1 MGPPVHLTAW
11 RGGNGFGFAG
21 QRWSA
26 DMQKSLEEFL
36 QKEAIREQLYR
47 YCRAVDRGDKELMR
61 QVYHPDATDN
71 HGVFEGRASE
81 FVELDVEQVMPGLKI
96 TQHLI
101 GNVLIELEGDVARVE
116 SYVFASHRVQQADGL
131 HDIVVWGR
139 YLDRF
144 ERRAGEWRIAHRQ
157 CVFDGIR
164 NDKASADWDMEW
176 CAKFRPVG
184 RRDKKDPLY
193 RK

>member
-1 MGPPVHLTAW
+1 
-11 RGGNGFGFAG
+11 
-21 QRWSA
+21 
-26 DMQKSLEEFL
+26 MQKALEEIL
-36 QKEAIREQLYR
+36 HKEAIRDQLYR

-61 QVYHPDATDN
+61 SVYHPDATDN
-71 HGVFEGRASE
+71 HGVFEGPASD
-81 FVELDVEQVMPGLKI
+81 FVELDVADVMPGLVI

-101 GNVLIELEGDVARVE
+101 GNILIEIEGDVAKAE
-116 SYVFASHRVQQADGL
+116 SYVLASHRVEQPDGP

-144 ERRAGEWRIAHRQ
+144 ERRLGEWRIAHRQ
-157 CVFDGIR
+157 CVFDGLR
-164 NDKASADWDMEW
+164 NDKASADLGMEW

-193 RK
+193 GI